1 MKELIKGGA
10 RIVRMFY
17 AVIAF
22 RKTLSTDYVKIES
35 LQEREKLKRA

>member
-35 LQEREKLKRA
+35 L